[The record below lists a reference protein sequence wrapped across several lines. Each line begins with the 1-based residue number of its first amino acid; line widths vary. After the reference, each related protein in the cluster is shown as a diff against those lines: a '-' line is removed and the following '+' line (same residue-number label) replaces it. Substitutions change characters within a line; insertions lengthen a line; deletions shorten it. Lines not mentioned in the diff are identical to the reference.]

1 MNALYVAAAAFL
13 GAIVASLLG
22 WTETNEPFHPRKFA
36 SSLIRGIVGAIGIAF
51 AFDYAGS
58 TAPLGYL
65 LAFLAG
71 AGVDAGGK
79 RIAGAIVARLAK

>member
-13 GAIVASLLG
+13 GAVVVSLLG
-22 WTETNEPFHPRKFA
+22 WTETTEPFDLRKFA
-36 SSLIRGIVGAIGIAF
+36 SSMIRGIIGAIGIAV

-58 TAPLGYL
+58 AGPLGYPI
-65 LAFLAG
+65 AFLAG

-79 RIAGAIVARLAK
+79 RVAAAIAARLK

>member
-22 WTETNEPFHPRKFA
+22 WMETTEPFDLRKFA
-36 SSLIRGIVGAIGIAF
+36 SSLIRGIIGAIGIAI

-58 TAPLGYL
+58 AGPLGYL
-65 LAFLAG
+65 IAFLAG

-79 RIAGAIVARLAK
+79 RVAAAIAARLK